1 MIISF
6 EGKLPQKLLI
16 LSSDCI
22 EETLDYCLWCLFLDT
37 KNNKYGFSCLK
48 FFVVAVG
55 ISVSLWINYLNIWN
69 NWSENGFYR
78 SEFKPKFCG
87 CIIYLKIG
95 KIAVRLV
102 NAVTPTKK
110 VKIPIFLPIIII
122 QLK

>member
-22 EETLDYCLWCLFLDT
+22 EVTLDYCLWCLFLDT

-69 NWSENGFYR
+69 KLSENDFIEVNLTKVLWMHHIFENWKNS
-78 SEFKPKFCG
+78 SE
-87 CIIYLKIG
+87 IG
-95 KIAVRLV
+95 
-102 NAVTPTKK
+102 
-110 VKIPIFLPIIII
+110 
-122 QLK
+122 